1 MLNRSGYA
9 HHSRPSIHTFSN
21 RTICLPLMR
30 PCNRAAEISETVQDQ
45 VGLLL
50 DEKDLPR
57 RDIVP
62 EDRLNADL
70 GLTSLDLASLV
81 AALEMKL
88 KADPFQELVPITS
101 IRTVGDLE
109 AAYVKYFTGSDSEQE
124 VQDEELAK
132 IRRRAEARR
141 AGAGGSG

>member
-1 MLNRSGYA
+1 
-9 HHSRPSIHTFSN
+9 
-21 RTICLPLMR
+21 MR
-30 PCNRAAEISETVQDQ
+30 RCTKAAEISKTVRGQID
-45 VGLLL
+45 LLL
-50 DEKDLPR
+50 DERDLPGR
-57 RDIVP
+57 NIGP

-109 AAYVKYFTGSDSEQE
+109 AAYVKYFSDSDSDSEQE
-124 VQDEELAK
+124 VQDDELAK
-132 IRRRAEARR
+132 IRQRAEARR
-141 AGAGGSG
+141 SAGGSG

>member
-1 MLNRSGYA
+1 
-9 HHSRPSIHTFSN
+9 
-21 RTICLPLMR
+21 MR
-30 PCNRAAEISETVQDQ
+30 RCNRAAEISETVQNQ

-109 AAYVKYFTGSDSEQE
+109 AAYVKYFSGSDSEQE

-141 AGAGGSG
+141 GGTGASG

>member
-1 MLNRSGYA
+1 MLN
-9 HHSRPSIHTFSN
+9 HPPNF
-21 RTICLPLMR
+21 
-30 PCNRAAEISETVQDQ
+30 AEISKAVRDQ

-50 DEKDLPR
+50 DEKDLPVR
-57 RDIVP
+57 EISS

-88 KADPFQELVPITS
+88 KADPFQEFVPITS
-101 IRTVGDLE
+101 VRSIGDLE
-109 AAYVKYFTGSDSEQE
+109 AAYVKFFSKSDEFA
-124 VQDEELAK
+124 QDEDLAR

-141 AGAGGSG
+141 GGPEG

>member
-1 MLNRSGYA
+1 
-9 HHSRPSIHTFSN
+9 
-21 RTICLPLMR
+21 MR
-30 PCNRAAEISETVQDQ
+30 RCTKAAEISKTVRGQID
-45 VGLLL
+45 LLL
-50 DEKDLPR
+50 DERDLPGR
-57 RDIVP
+57 NIGP

-109 AAYVKYFTGSDSEQE
+109 AAYVKYFSDSDSEQE
-124 VQDEELAK
+124 VQDDELAK
-132 IRRRAEARR
+132 IRQRAEARR
-141 AGAGGSG
+141 SAGGSG

>member
-1 MLNRSGYA
+1 MLNQV
-9 HHSRPSIHTFSN
+9 PNF
-21 RTICLPLMR
+21 
-30 PCNRAAEISETVQDQ
+30 AEISKTVRAQ

-50 DEKDLPR
+50 DEKDLPLR
-57 RDIVP
+57 EIAP

-88 KADPFQELVPITS
+88 KADPFQQVFAITS

-109 AAYVKYFTGSDSEQE
+109 AAYVKYFSNPGEG
-124 VQDEELAK
+124 VQDEDLARV
-132 IRRRAEARR
+132 RRRAEARR
-141 AGAGGSG
+141 GGSGGSE

>member
-1 MLNRSGYA
+1 
-9 HHSRPSIHTFSN
+9 
-21 RTICLPLMR
+21 MR
-30 PCNRAAEISETVQDQ
+30 RCTKAAEISKTVRDQ
-45 VGLLL
+45 VGLLIE
-50 DEKDLPR
+50 EKDLPAR
-57 RDIVP
+57 EIVA

-109 AAYVKYFTGSDSEQE
+109 AAYVKYFSDSDSEQE
-124 VQDEELAK
+124 VQDDELAK
-132 IRRRAEARR
+132 IRQRAEARR
-141 AGAGGSG
+141 SAGGSG

>member
-1 MLNRSGYA
+1 MLRRS
-9 HHSRPSIHTFSN
+9 T
-21 RTICLPLMR
+21 
-30 PCNRAAEISETVQDQ
+30 RAAEISKKVRDQ

-50 DEKDLPR
+50 DEKDLPGK
-57 RDIVP
+57 DIVP

-81 AALEMKL
+81 AALDMKL

-109 AAYVKYFTGSDSEQE
+109 AAYVKYFSDFDSEQE
-124 VQDEELAK
+124 VQDEELAR

-141 AGAGGSG
+141 GAGGSR

>member
-1 MLNRSGYA
+1 MLKDE
-9 HHSRPSIHTFSN
+9 SN
-21 RTICLPLMR
+21 F
-30 PCNRAAEISETVQDQ
+30 AEISKTVRDQ

-50 DEKDLPR
+50 DEKGLPAR
-57 RDIVP
+57 EIAS

-70 GLTSLDLASLV
+70 GLTSLDLAVLV

-101 IRTVGDLE
+101 VRTVGDLE
-109 AAYVKYFTGSDSEQE
+109 AAYVRFFSKAEAG

-132 IRRRAEARR
+132 IRRRTEARR
-141 AGAGGSG
+141 AGPGCLR

>member
-1 MLNRSGYA
+1 
-9 HHSRPSIHTFSN
+9 
-21 RTICLPLMR
+21 MR
-30 PCNRAAEISETVQDQ
+30 RCTKAAEISKTVRDQ
-45 VGLLL
+45 VGLLIE
-50 DEKDLPR
+50 EKDLPAR
-57 RDIVP
+57 EIVA

-88 KADPFQELVPITS
+88 KADPFQELVAITS

-109 AAYVKYFTGSDSEQE
+109 AAYVKYFSGCEQD

-132 IRRRAEARR
+132 IRRRTEARR
-141 AGAGGSG
+141 DGTGGSE